1 MLNLCRINSFPPH
14 SCIFLF
20 QGFFTKISDI
30 EKMLSN
36 EGKVR
41 LAGIG
46 HTISECRKEEDLKDF
61 EDLDDYYQ
69 L

>member
-1 MLNLCRINSFPPH
+1 M
-14 SCIFLF
+14 FLF

-30 EKMLSN
+30 EKMLSA

-41 LAGIG
+41 LASVG
-46 HTISECRKEEDLKDF
+46 HTVRECRKEEDLNDF
-61 EDLDDYYQ
+61 EDIDDYYQ

>member
-1 MLNLCRINSFPPH
+1 MGSTLPSYM
-14 SCIFLF
+14 FLF

-30 EKMLSN
+30 EKMLSA

-41 LAGIG
+41 LASVG
-46 HTISECRKEEDLKDF
+46 HTVRECRKEEDLNDF
-61 EDLDDYYQ
+61 EDIDDYYQ